1 MADYYPALARA
12 ISSLPN
18 NNTHARQE
26 LYERARTILVEQL
39 LRQSPQ
45 KSALRIK
52 RERAVL
58 ETAIRE
64 VERTFLSFPT
74 HMPSVATPPR
84 LTVVIEHDSDDIG
97 LRRESMAQ
105 DRVIAWPA
113 PVQPETAETSCNPA
127 MTAAPD
133 MREIPTLLGAMFVR
147 TAFIA
152 GMLPLVGLI
161 YIHGLIL
168 VSENVIRYPV
178 LLVAIAAM
186 LGLFFILPLAMFRKA
201 HIATGIGFLLGL
213 SSSKLRRGF

>member
-12 ISSLPN
+12 VSSLPD

-26 LYERARTILVEQL
+26 LYEHARMILVEQL

-52 RERAVL
+52 RERAAL

-74 HMPSVATPPR
+74 HMPNVATPPR
-84 LTVVIEHDSDDIG
+84 LTVVIEHDSDDLG
-97 LRRESMAQ
+97 LRRETMAQ
-105 DRVIAWPA
+105 DRVIAWLA
-113 PVQPETAETSCNPA
+113 LVQPETVETSYKPA
-127 MTAAPD
+127 KTADPD
-133 MREIPTLLGAMFVR
+133 MGEIPTLLGAMLVR

-152 GMLPLVGLI
+152 GVIPLVGLI

-168 VSENVIRYPV
+168 VSENVIRYQV
-178 LLVAIAAM
+178 LLVAIAVM
-186 LGLFFILPLAMFRKA
+186 LGLFFFLPLAMFRKA

-213 SSSKLRRGF
+213 SSSITRRGF